1 MAKKAV
7 AKGKQS
13 ADLATSV
20 AKPAL
25 GGADDAPV
33 VLPAREPA
41 AKVNNASLT
50 ELKNALDDVVKE
62 YFCLATHRFTRSH
75 THEDVRLAVG
85 WTSVVVAAATGYYGY
100 VTDFHESKYWV
111 SVGVVL
117 YVVLNT
123 VLALYVAYVEKNVI
137 FVGKRRTIASRIS
150 TERLTISSL
159 AFSSPTSHT
168 TSSWIPFPLSLL
180 ASQSHSPLPTS
191 SSASQAPVY
200 PLYSLTLEYTHSSN
214 ANKSLL
220 ASSSATLSRSFGEMV
235 DSDGRVARGEVE
247 RWLGEAF
254 GEVGEKGKAG
264 LGASAS
270 EGEGR
275 KSR

>member
-1 MAKKAV
+1 MAKKSAT
-7 AKGKQS
+7 KGKQP
-13 ADLATSV
+13 ADTATV
-20 AKPAL
+20 AAEPAL
-25 GGADDAPV
+25 GGAEDAPV

-62 YFCLATHRFTRSH
+62 YFCLSTHRFTRSH
-75 THEDVRLAVG
+75 AHEDVRLALG
-85 WTSVVVAAATGYYGY
+85 WTSVAVAAATGYYGY
-100 VTDFHESKYWV
+100 VTEFHESKYWV

-123 VLALYVAYVEKNVI
+123 VLALYVAYVEKNII

-168 TSSWIPFPLSLL
+168 TSP
-180 ASQSHSPLPTS
+180 
-191 SSASQAPVY
+191 SQAATY

-220 ASSSATLSRSFGEMV
+220 ASSSSTLARYFGEMV
-235 DSDGRVARGEVE
+235 DSEGRVARGEVE

-254 GEVGEKGKAG
+254 GEVCEKGKG
-264 LGASAS
+264 SVGGSAS

>member
-1 MAKKAV
+1 MAKKSAT
-7 AKGKQS
+7 KGKQP
-13 ADLATSV
+13 ADTATV
-20 AKPAL
+20 AAEPAL
-25 GGADDAPV
+25 GGAEDAPV

-62 YFCLATHRFTRSH
+62 YFCLSTHRFTRSH
-75 THEDVRLAVG
+75 AHEDVRLALG
-85 WTSVVVAAATGYYGY
+85 WTSVAVAAATGYYGY
-100 VTDFHESKYWV
+100 VTEFHESKYWV

-123 VLALYVAYVEKNVI
+123 VLALYVAYVEKNII

-180 ASQSHSPLPTS
+180 ASHLHSPLHS
-191 SSASQAPVY
+191 SPSQAATY

-220 ASSSATLSRSFGEMV
+220 ASSSSTLARYFGEMV
-235 DSDGRVARGEVE
+235 DSEGRVARGEVE

-254 GEVGEKGKAG
+254 GEVCEKGKG
-264 LGASAS
+264 SVGGSAS